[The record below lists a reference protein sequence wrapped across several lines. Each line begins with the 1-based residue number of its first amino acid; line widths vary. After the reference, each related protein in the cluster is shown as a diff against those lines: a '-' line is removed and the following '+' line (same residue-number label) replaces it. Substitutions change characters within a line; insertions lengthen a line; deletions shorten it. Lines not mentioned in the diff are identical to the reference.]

1 MSTWILEG
9 EKDSELVSALLK
21 ETDRSAA
28 IIAGTIVEDRLTKK
42 LKENLRDDEAKDTQT
57 SLVEMFR
64 STGPLGAFASKIRL
78 GFLMRL
84 YGTTAYKDLMT
95 VKDIRNRFAHRMDIL
110 SFETNEIVTLCRNL
124 KIIENYV
131 LPVSDTGSRPFTQP
145 KVTNGIVEKEDWIAY
160 TLHNASIMGTVY
172 VEDRRAHLANY
183 RERFLSTCGILMSHF
198 SFTGARV
205 PIFIGDEQQ
214 TPSLEKY

>member
-1 MSTWILEG
+1 MAPSSQSWSLRQTRG
-9 EKDSELVSALLK
+9 GS
-21 ETDRSAA
+21 

-131 LPVSDTGSRPFTQP
+131 LPVSDTGSRP
-145 KVTNGIVEKEDWIAY
+145 
-160 TLHNASIMGTVY
+160 
-172 VEDRRAHLANY
+172 
-183 RERFLSTCGILMSHF
+183 
-198 SFTGARV
+198 
-205 PIFIGDEQQ
+205 
-214 TPSLEKY
+214 